1 MSLSELAL
9 REDLTGEFGIF
20 SIGGLYYLKDS
31 KDNLGNGLGS
41 PWFARKIDH
50 LKPN

>member
-1 MSLSELAL
+1 MLLNQLAL

-20 SIGGLYYLKDS
+20 SLRGLYYLEGS

-41 PWFARKIDH
+41 TWFARKVDH